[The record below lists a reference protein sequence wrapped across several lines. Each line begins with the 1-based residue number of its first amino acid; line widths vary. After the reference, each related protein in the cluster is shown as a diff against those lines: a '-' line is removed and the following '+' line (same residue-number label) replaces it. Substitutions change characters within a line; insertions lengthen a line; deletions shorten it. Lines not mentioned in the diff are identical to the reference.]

1 MRVRG
6 SRSGYRWTNLED
18 SDDDEE
24 VRDVRVLIAEDE
36 ALIRMDLREMLEE
49 EGHEIVGEAR
59 DGAEA
64 VALARTVRPD
74 IVFMDVKMPHVN
86 GIEAAAA
93 ISAEAIAPV
102 VMVTAFSQA
111 GLVEEAARAGAMGY
125 VVKPFSRNDIV
136 PAMQVAVSR
145 YSELTLLSQQ
155 VGDLEERLETRKVLD
170 RAKGILMAGGF
181 SEPEAFHRLQKLAM
195 DKRKSLREV
204 AEAVITAHEVMD

>member
-1 MRVRG
+1 M
-6 SRSGYRWTNLED
+6 
-18 SDDDEE
+18 
-24 VRDVRVLIAEDE
+24 RVLIAEDE

-49 EGHEIVGEAR
+49 EGHEVAGEAR

-64 VALARTVRPD
+64 LTLARATRPD
-74 IVFMDVKMPHVN
+74 IVFMDVKMPNVD

-93 ISAEAIAPV
+93 IAAESIAPV

-145 YSELTLLSQQ
+145 H
-155 VGDLEERLETRKVLD
+155 
-170 RAKGILMAGGF
+170 A
-181 SEPEAFHRLQKLAM
+181 
-195 DKRKSLREV
+195 
-204 AEAVITAHEVMD
+204 